1 MDSIFSFSTP
11 SLLRPLLIAA
21 LAAAGLLAANA
32 LRVPHLAR
40 IGVRGAGRRP
50 LRSGLI
56 VFGLMLSTMFVASS
70 LAVDDTISTAVKT
83 IAVFN
88 LGRVDEDVV
97 GGLGQLGV
105 YNQRFGGEVVEALAD
120 NPHVAGVAPALVAPN
135 LLLADETAR
144 QVRGGV
150 TGIALMSDHAG
161 PLGDLRDASGR
172 AVSPDG
178 LDPNDVYLSRTLA
191 TTLNA
196 HPGDALY
203 LYSALW
209 PGQRFAFTVR
219 AVVTGGPLGDAPA
232 MVLPLGTFQRLLGTP
247 NRINHVYIAN
257 TGDGL
262 TGVGYSDEIAR
273 RVDSALPRFLR
284 VDTVKQDGVDLAVR
298 AEDIFGRILTLYTS
312 FALAIGL
319 LLVFLIFALLAAER
333 RAELGMVRALGMRRS
348 GVVAMLL
355 YEGGTYDAGAALAG
369 MLAGLGLGLLVVRL
383 VSPVLTQLGFP
394 LKLDVQWHS
403 MAVAFCLGFVFTLI
417 TIWLAAWSASRMT
430 VAAALR
436 DLPEPPAPAPSLL
449 RLTRDVVLAP
459 LRLARDPLAV
469 PVALARLSGALIAR
483 GIVPVLAGRWLLAQA
498 ELVGDILLL
507 SLGVTLLLLGGA
519 LLLRWGV
526 LVAYAAWAQRTHPR
540 DALLL
545 AARARLVA
553 DRLTALLVGGGIAL
567 YWALPLDAPAAL
579 GLPRFTGGIETFFV
593 AGVMM
598 VAGAVWALAPNL
610 DLLLAP
616 LRWLLRLGRRRG
628 AVARI
633 ALVYPAQQRF
643 RTGVAL
649 SLFTLVCFTMVV
661 MATIAASTT
670 KGYDNLPVQSAG
682 YDVAGQP
689 LFAPV
694 GGIGAIESALRRAGD
709 DPHALVAAGSATPLP
724 LGILQPGAS
733 NARWSVYP
741 VSQVDGSFLDGVG
754 LPLVARAAGY
764 ASDAAVWQAVRTQP
778 GAVVID
784 AGALSP
790 ADYTQ
795 LGLQGRPPRFRE
807 SALIGPPIAAGLP
820 GLSSLEALNSFGS
833 DADATDPLSQGPLT
847 GADALLADNRFLGE
861 VSLRLRGVAG
871 GPGVIA
877 PTPIWVS
884 DLRGGPAIKLY
895 IVGIVRNDTGERT
908 GLLGSPATFA
918 PIERQQ
924 PPFGNQYYYF
934 KVAPGVDAHTE
945 ALALGSALLDDGFET
960 TVLQDLLL
968 DVNGPRVFISRVLV
982 ALVGLTLLVGMAALA
997 VSGSRA
1003 VVERRQQIGMLRALG
1018 FRRGHVQAIFLVE
1031 ALLVGAAGTGLG
1043 LLLGLA
1049 LCRSLFAADF
1059 FEQFSTGL
1067 TMVVPW
1073 HVLAVACAAALAAAA
1088 LAAVLPAWQ
1097 AGRVT
1102 PADALRFE

>member
-11 SLLRPLLIAA
+11 TLLRPLLIAA
-21 LAAAGLLAANA
+21 LAAASLLAANA

-97 GGLGQLGV
+97 GGVGQLGV

-120 NPHVAGVAPALVAPN
+120 NPHVSGVAPALVAPN

-150 TGIALMSDHAG
+150 TGIALVGGHAG
-161 PLGDLRDASGR
+161 PLGDLRDTSGR
-172 AVSPDG
+172 TVSADA
-178 LDPNDVYLSRTLA
+178 LDPSGVYLSHTLA
-191 TTLNA
+191 TALNA
-196 HPGDALY
+196 HRGDALY
-203 LYSALW
+203 LYSTLW

-219 AVVTGGPLGDAPA
+219 AVVTGGPLGDMPA
-232 MVLPLGTFQRLLGTP
+232 TVLPLGTFQQLLGTP

-262 TGVGYSDEIAR
+262 TGVGYSPEIAR
-273 RVDSALPRFLR
+273 RVDSALPRFLH
-284 VDTVKQDGVDLAVR
+284 VDTVKQDGIDLAVR

-319 LLVFLIFALLAAER
+319 LLIFLIFALLAAER

-355 YEGGTYDAGAALAG
+355 YEGATYDAGAALAG
-369 MLAGLGLGLLVVRL
+369 MLAGLGLGVLVVRL

-394 LKLDVQWHS
+394 LKVDVQWHS

-436 DLPEPPAPAPSLL
+436 DLPEPPTPAPSLL
-449 RLTRDVVLAP
+449 SLARDVVLAP
-459 LRLARDPLAV
+459 LRLIRDPFAA

-483 GIVPVLAGRWLLAQA
+483 GIVPLLAGRWLLAQA
-498 ELVGDILLL
+498 EALGDILLL
-507 SLGVTLLLLGGA
+507 SLGVTLLAVGGA
-519 LLLRWGV
+519 LLLRWGA
-526 LVAYAAWAQRTHPR
+526 LVAYAAWARRTHPR

-579 GLPRFTGGIETFFV
+579 GLPRFNGGIETFFV

-670 KGYDNLPVQSAG
+670 QGYDNLPAQSAG

-709 DPHALVAAGSATPLP
+709 DPNALAAAGSATPLP
-724 LGILQPGAS
+724 LGILQPGAP

-795 LGLQGRPPRFRE
+795 LGLQGRPSRFRE
-807 SALIGPPIAAGLP
+807 NALIGPPIAAGLP
-820 GLSSLEALNSFGS
+820 GLSSLEALHSFGT
-833 DADATDPLSQGPLT
+833 DGTDPLSQGPLT
-847 GADALLADNRFLGE
+847 GAGALLADTRFLGE
-861 VSLRLRGVAG
+861 VSLRLRGVVG
-871 GPGVIA
+871 GPGEIA

-884 DLRGGPAIKLY
+884 DLRGGPAIKLH

-918 PIERQQ
+918 HVEGQL

-934 KVAPGVDAHTE
+934 KVAPGVDAHAE

-1018 FRRGHVQAIFLVE
+1018 FRRAHVQAIFLVE
-1031 ALLVGAAGTGLG
+1031 ALLIGAAGTGLG

-1073 HVLAVACAAALAAAA
+1073 HVLAVACAAALAASA
-1088 LAAVLPAWQ
+1088 LAAALPAWQ

-1102 PADALRFE
+1102 PADALRYE